1 MSDRFFSQLEG
12 DALRELLARTGLRDA
27 AVVQVAPT
35 LHIENASD
43 AAAQLTGLRPLE
55 RIDQLLSEQ
64 AAAALRACIAEHTPR
79 TIYEELDG
87 IEYRLEL
94 IPHRQGALL
103 AFLRNDRA
111 DYDGTLRVLHAKG
124 TQYLGTLLA
133 DAAQV
138 DDPQLAAHLRRQC
151 LRLHRL
157 LSHSD
162 FLHDPPLTEQ
172 LRLYD
177 TDLAALCRDAAAQA
191 GAHISRKAAAITVE
205 APEHCTALIE
215 PQLVRI
221 ALYNLLSNALQV
233 TPADGDIVLTL
244 ADDGA
249 FYTITVADRGPGL
262 DAQQFQSLLR
272 GWQSTVSLDDYLALA
287 RQGTTPGLGL
297 PLIQR
302 IAQLH
307 DGSLLLS
314 PREGG
319 GSLLHFT
326 LAHLPDTLA
335 DHNLHAPMILEDG
348 YPLEEVEFSIFD

>member
-79 TIYEELDG
+79 TVYEELDG

-103 AFLRNDRA
+103 AFLRDDRA

-191 GAHISRKAAAITVE
+191 GAHVSRKAAAITVE
-205 APEHCTALIE
+205 APDRCIALIE
-215 PQLVRI
+215 PQLVRT

-249 FYTITVADRGPGL
+249 LRSRSQTAAPAWMRSNSNPCCVAGSRRFRWTTI
-262 DAQQFQSLLR
+262 SLWPVRARRPASACRSSSTLR
-272 GWQSTVSLDDYLALA
+272 SCMTAACCCPRAKAAAACCISHSHTCPTRWP
-287 RQGTTPGLGL
+287 TTTCTHP
-297 PLIQR
+297 
-302 IAQLH
+302 
-307 DGSLLLS
+307 
-314 PREGG
+314 
-319 GSLLHFT
+319 
-326 LAHLPDTLA
+326 
-335 DHNLHAPMILEDG
+335 
-348 YPLEEVEFSIFD
+348 